1 MLAPIQRIVDW
12 LRAGYPN
19 GIPERDYVPLFA
31 LLRRRLSDDEARQLG
46 EELVARGLV
55 PADRIDVGVGYLRL
69 TDELA
74 SDGELRRVS
83 QVLREAGWD
92 VSDDVTGP
100 R

>member
-55 PADRIDVGVGYLRL
+55 PADRIDVGVGYLRI

-74 SDGELRRVS
+74 SDDELRRVS
-83 QVLREAGWD
+83 QLLREAGWD

>member
-31 LLRRRLSDDEARQLG
+31 LLRRRLSDEEARQLG